1 MVSLSYCPLIL
12 NINHDK
18 LAVYYLYK
26 EPAIYRTG
34 YIKTYSPL
42 YDEFYYEKS
51 TQRLIQKTSA
61 ATTDSRWYLYGA
73 TARCASAEIK

>member
-51 TQRLIQKTSA
+51 TQRLI
-61 ATTDSRWYLYGA
+61 
-73 TARCASAEIK
+73 